1 MSEDR
6 AAYKLAS
13 HSYALGKLLS
23 DRIAAVAERTASD
36 DKNILETIHELEKRI
51 EQIEKLQVLDDIRL
65 KNIVD
70 CLREGFGKIEEL
82 M

>member
-1 MSEDR
+1 MTQLDE
-6 AAYKLAS
+6 
-13 HSYALGKLLS
+13 LLK
-23 DRIAAVAERTASD
+23 VV
-36 DKNILETIHELEKRI
+36 LELEKRI

-70 CLREGFGKIEEL
+70 CLREGFGKIEGL